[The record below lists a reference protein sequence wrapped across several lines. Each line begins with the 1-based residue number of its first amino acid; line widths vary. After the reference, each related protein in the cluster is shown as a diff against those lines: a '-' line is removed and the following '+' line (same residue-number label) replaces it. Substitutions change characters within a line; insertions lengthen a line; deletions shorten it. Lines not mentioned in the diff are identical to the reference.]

1 LLALYPISK
10 KITKLKRNIEIA
22 KKHYARQTFIKEPL
36 KNTFTINATLVFLF
50 FLVTVLWGIFRI
62 SIKLV
67 APLYKLS
74 TATKEIAQGNYQV
87 KVAKDYDDDF
97 GDLIGLFNQMTLQIE
112 SARNEASEQKIYLEA
127 ILKYSYGVI
136 AFDNN
141 RKVQL
146 VNNVCEEIMQTQLQ
160 DIIGLK
166 CENIVNKHNILK
178 PLVEIFKEHLSNDVL
193 NWEQDIIF
201 KIKDEK
207 RIIACQCVS
216 LMEVNV
222 DLGFVIVFNDITEL
236 STAQRQIAWA
246 EVAKRLAHEIKNPL
260 TPIQLSAERLRKK
273 YLTTLDKEDAEVL
286 DKTTTTIMQ
295 QVESLK
301 KMVNAFSQYA
311 RSPELNKELLDLN
324 KIVKE
329 TLDLY
334 QAYKFINFKMD
345 KNMPLLLLDKDSIQ
359 RMLINLVKNALEV
372 IEKQENPHIEVE
384 TKVNQTTAFLTL
396 IDNGGGL
403 DEAIKDNVF
412 EPYVSSKKKGTGLG
426 LAIVKRIVEKHNG
439 KIKIQNVEN
448 EYGMGAKIT
457 IQFNLKIS
465 SKK

>member
-1 LLALYPISK
+1 MTELSQGTFPSDLAGILTTYSITSTGSAIDSTAPVISINGK
-10 KITKLKRNIEIA
+10 SQIEISTGESYQDA
-22 KKHYARQTFIKEPL
+22 G
-36 KNTFTINATLVFLF
+36 ATAIDDQDGTLG
-50 FLVTVLWGIFRI
+50 VTTTGTVDTTTAGTYTLT
-62 SIKLV
+62 
-67 APLYKLS
+67 Y
-74 TATKEIAQGNYQV
+74 TATDKTGN
-87 KVAKDYDDDF
+87 
-97 GDLIGLFNQMTLQIE
+97 
-112 SARNEASEQKIYLEA
+112 SASATRTIT
-127 ILKYSYGVI
+127 
-136 AFDNN
+136 
-141 RKVQL
+141 
-146 VNNVCEEIMQTQLQ
+146 VNNTNTTPAGDIVITNSKLQECLQEQFGHVPTQTELQ
-160 DIIGLK
+160 TIISFKCTNKGL
-166 CENIVNKHNILK
+166 
-178 PLVEIFKEHLSNDVL
+178 
-193 NWEQDIIF
+193 
-201 KIKDEK
+201 
-207 RIIACQCVS
+207 
-216 LMEVNV
+216 V
-222 DLGFVIVFNDITEL
+222 DNDITEL

-273 YLTTLDKEDAEVL
+273 YLTTLGKEDAEVL

-334 QAYKFINFKMD
+334 QAYEFINFKMD
-345 KNMPLLLLDKDSIQ
+345 KNMSLLLLDKDSIQ

-384 TKVNQTTAFLTL
+384 TKVNQTTVFLTL

-403 DEAIKDNVF
+403 DKAIKDNIF

-439 KIKIQNVEN
+439 KIKIQNVEY

-457 IQFNLKIS
+457 IQFNLKVS